1 MRQHHGQPDRQRNL
15 DQDRDKDDQAVIHKG
30 LREGGITEQDL
41 EILQTDKIGRRA
53 VTVPAVKAVPRR
65 LAHGQDDEQGK
76 EQQGGRQKHQKGQ
89 RPVMRDRTLLALG
102 LCRAA
107 RRYGRRSH
115 GNIRHLYPLSWR
127 QISSAAHSRR
137 CHENRQISAV
147 RMRPESAGRP
157 LRRSSGRKRSRLKY
171 R

>member
-1 MRQHHGQPDRQRNL
+1 MRQHHGEPDGQRNL
-15 DQDRDKDDQAVIHKG
+15 DQDRNEDDEAVIDQG
-30 LREGGITEQDL
+30 LRECGIAEKHL
-41 EILQTDKIGRRA
+41 EILQADKIGRRA
-53 VTVPAVKAVPRR
+53 VAVPAVKAVPRR

-76 EQQGGRQKHQKGQ
+76 EQQCGRQEDQKGQ
-89 RPVMRDRTLLALG
+89 RPVMRDRALLALC
-102 LCRAA
+102 LRRAA

-137 CHENRQISAV
+137 RHGNQISAV
-147 RMRPESAGRP
+147 RMRPESAGHP
-157 LRRSSGRKRSRLKY
+157 LRQSSGRKRSQPRY